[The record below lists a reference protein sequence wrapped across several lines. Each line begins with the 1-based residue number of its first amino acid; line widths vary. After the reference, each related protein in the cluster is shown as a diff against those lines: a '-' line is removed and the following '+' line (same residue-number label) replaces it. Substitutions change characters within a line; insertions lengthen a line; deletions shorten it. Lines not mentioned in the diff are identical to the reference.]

1 MPIPSPAP
9 LLATLLIAVAVI
21 VWWRIALRILIGCV
35 IIVMIV
41 GLHQVVGQM
50 HLQSSMAP
58 LSQVQAES
66 SRAGLEG

>member
-1 MPIPSPAP
+1 MLILSPAP

-21 VWWRIALRILIGCV
+21 IWWRIALRILLGCV

-41 GLHQVVGQM
+41 GMHQVFGQM

-58 LSQVQAES
+58 LSQTQVES
-66 SRAGLEG
+66 SGAGSEG